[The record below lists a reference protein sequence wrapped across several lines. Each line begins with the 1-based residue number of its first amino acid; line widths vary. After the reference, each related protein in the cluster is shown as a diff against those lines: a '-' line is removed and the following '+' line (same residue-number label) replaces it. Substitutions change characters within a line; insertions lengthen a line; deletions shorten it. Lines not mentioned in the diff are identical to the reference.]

1 MNEHLEKE
9 QLAEAYHLE
18 NKIDKTRKTLKKEVR
33 KNIKSGADIKGEL
46 LYLDIVRHIE
56 RIGDYC
62 LNIAQALRNV
72 R

>member
-1 MNEHLEKE
+1 MNEHIDNEK
-9 QLAEAYHLE
+9 LSEAYDLE

-33 KNIKSGADIKGEL
+33 KNIQSGADIKGEL

-62 LNIAQALRNV
+62 LNIAQALRTV